1 MEVSKWM
8 QRIADC
14 ADLMDETLPG
24 RPVVEIT
31 DDNRVLVEKH
41 NGVIE
46 YSNEQICAKVHY
58 GTVTIRGKSLE
69 FTKITREQL
78 VISGSIE
85 CVSIQREQIV

>member
-14 ADLMDETLPG
+14 ADLIDETLPG
-24 RPVVEIT
+24 TPIVEIT

-46 YSNEQICAKVHY
+46 YSDEEICAKVHY
-58 GTVTIRGKSLE
+58 GTVTIRGKNLE
-69 FTKITREQL
+69 FVKITREQL
-78 VISGSIE
+78 VISGCIE
-85 CVSIQREQIV
+85 SVNIRRGVN